1 MENWYSKGVKD
12 WAKIPDCVDYF
23 TNELSDARSEVRIY
37 GNVEKNATHLP
48 SYVELRF
55 AQLQELEAILE
66 HLNIQ
71 LRKKR
76 SEYLRKYLENYN
88 KALSSR
94 DAEKYAD
101 GEAEVVAISELIN
114 QVAYTRNQY
123 LGITKGFEIKHFQLT
138 NIIKLRVAGMEDA
151 EINNRH

>member
-1 MENWYSKGVKD
+1 MGWYSEVSRD
-12 WAKIPDCVDYF
+12 ISKIPDAVAYF
-23 TNELSDARSEVRIY
+23 ELQLAEAKKEVKVT
-37 GNVEKNATHLP
+37 GNIEKASTQLP
-48 SYVELRF
+48 GYVEHRF
-55 AQLQELEAILE
+55 GQLQEIEAILE

-88 KALSSR
+88 KSLSSR
-94 DAEKYAD
+94 DAEKYSD

-114 QVAYTRNQY
+114 QVALMRNKFQ
-123 LGITKGFEIKHFQLT
+123 GITKGFEIKHFQLS

-151 EINNRH
+151 DINNRY

>member
-1 MENWYSKGVKD
+1 MSWYSKIVAD
-12 WAKIPDCVDYF
+12 WSKIPSCIDHF
-23 TNELSDARSEVRIY
+23 ESELQEARNEVKIY
-37 GNVEKNATHLP
+37 GNVEKNATMLP
-48 SYVELRF
+48 GYVELRF
-55 AQLQELEAILE
+55 GQLQEIEAILE

-114 QVAYTRNQY
+114 QVALLRNKYQ
-123 LGITKGFEIKHFQLT
+123 GITKGFEIKHFQLS

-151 EINNRH
+151 TI

>member
-1 MENWYSKGVKD
+1 MNWYNEVVKD
-12 WAKIPDCVDYF
+12 WSKIPDCIEHYS
-23 TNELSDARSEVRIY
+23 NELLEARKEVRIH
-37 GNVEKNATHLP
+37 GNVEKNSTQLP
-48 SYVELRF
+48 AYVELRF
-55 AQLQELEAILE
+55 SQLQELEAILE

-101 GEAEVVAISELIN
+101 GEQEVVAISELIN
-114 QVAYTRNQY
+114 QVAYTRNQF

-138 NIIKLRVAGMEDA
+138 NIIKLRVAGMEDS